1 MSELRP
7 EHWTTIIVAGLSL
20 VGVLGGGLMA
30 ALAGWLKARADR
42 QLAEANLEAQQAVTK
57 QQIDQQ
63 IDQRLAAEVERLNG
77 ELDDLR
83 SEMGALTAKFSQW
96 KAAVARVFHAIAAQW
111 TGEGGPDIDPDDI
124 AILEDTIPLRWLR
137 RRRSTAPIS
146 TIPPKEPS
154 HD

>member
-7 EHWTTIIVAGLSL
+7 EHWTAIIVAGLSL
-20 VGVLGGGLMA
+20 IGVLGGGMLA

-83 SEMGALTAKFSQW
+83 GEMAALTAKFSQW
-96 KAAVARVFHAIAAQW
+96 KAADARVFHAIAAQW
-111 TGEGGPDIDPDDI
+111 TGDGGPDIDPDDI

-137 RRRSTAPIS
+137 RRRTTAPIS
-146 TIPPKEPS
+146 TIPPKETS
-154 HD
+154 

>member
-7 EHWTTIIVAGLSL
+7 EHWTAIIVAGLSL
-20 VGVLGGGLMA
+20 IGVLGGGMLA

-83 SEMGALTAKFSQW
+83 GEMGALTAKFSQW

-111 TGEGGPDIDPDDI
+111 TGDGGPDIDPDDI

-137 RRRSTAPIS
+137 RRRTTAPIS
-146 TIPPKEPS
+146 TIPPKETS
-154 HD
+154 

>member
-42 QLAEANLEAQQAVTK
+42 QLAEANLAAQQAVTK

-63 IDQRLAAEVERLNG
+63 IDQRLAAEVERLNA

-83 SEMGALTAKFSQW
+83 GEMGGLTAKFSQW

-111 TGEGGPDIDPDDI
+111 TGDGGPDIDPEDI

-137 RRRSTAPIS
+137 RRRSTAPI
-146 TIPPKEPS
+146 TTVPQKETP
-154 HD
+154 

>member
-7 EHWTTIIVAGLSL
+7 EHWTAIIVAGLSL
-20 VGVLGGGLMA
+20 IGVLGGGMLA

-83 SEMGALTAKFSQW
+83 SEMGALTANVVGVEPQTLPTTPEGP
-96 KAAVARVFHAIAAQW
+96 VADSAGSSTH
-111 TGEGGPDIDPDDI
+111 GER
-124 AILEDTIPLRWLR
+124 A
-137 RRRSTAPIS
+137 S
-146 TIPPKEPS
+146 
-154 HD
+154 